1 MRSSLLRNSQKCDR
15 WRLNI
20 RSRPIGQMHQLLFVV
35 ETLLVKT
42 EKATLGIA
50 WIAQTENLNEL
61 VQLPDCFTHLS
72 VGFKILNSTLLL
84 ATYSDN
90 NW

>member
-15 WRLNI
+15 WRLTI

-50 WIAQTENLNEL
+50 
-61 VQLPDCFTHLS
+61 
-72 VGFKILNSTLLL
+72 
-84 ATYSDN
+84 
-90 NW
+90 